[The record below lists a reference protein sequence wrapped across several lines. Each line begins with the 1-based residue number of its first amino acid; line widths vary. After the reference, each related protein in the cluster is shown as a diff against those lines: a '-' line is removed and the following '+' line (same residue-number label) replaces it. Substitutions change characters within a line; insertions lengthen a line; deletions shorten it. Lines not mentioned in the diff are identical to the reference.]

1 MLPVVSAQ
9 DIRDAEQAW
18 FDAHPGGDLMAV
30 AADAVARAAAELLS
44 MLAWYSEP
52 PTPRGGADS
61 ADGPTV
67 VLVVAGPGN
76 NAGDALFALAGLPG
90 LLPDTELDLV
100 VWPCAGATH
109 DVGLAAAQDAG
120 ARTVDADAALGLVP
134 GAALVIDG
142 VSGLG
147 GRPGLEPAVLAVAD
161 ACRAHGTPVL
171 AVDLPSGLVADS
183 HEAHACFTADLT
195 VTFIAHKPAHVLA
208 PASGH
213 CGEVRL
219 VDIGVA
225 APASDLHLVEESDC
239 AAWYPTPDASSDKYS
254 RGVVGIDTGTDDYPG
269 AAVLGVAG
277 ALWSGAGMVRYAGPS
292 RPADFVL
299 AAHPSVV
306 VPVDPADP
314 GRVQAWVCGSGWPGP
329 DAERLARRVA
339 DDVPVVVDAG
349 ALGALPTAAPDGL
362 PVHSVLTPH
371 AGELA
376 RLLEVERAE
385 VEADPLT
392 HARRAAR
399 QTGAT
404 VLLKGANQFA
414 VEPDGT
420 ALLALPG
427 TPWTATAGSGD
438 VLAGIVGTCVA
449 AGLPAARAAVLGASL
464 QAATARAERAAPIPP
479 DRLAEHLGVSIE
491 RWCDSLRP

>member
-30 AADAVARAAAELLS
+30 AADAVARAAAELVS

-61 ADGPTV
+61 AEGPTV

-76 NAGDALFALAGLPG
+76 NAGDALFALAGLPD

-100 VWPCAGATH
+100 VWPCAGSTH
-109 DVGLAAAQDAG
+109 ADGLAAAKGVG
-120 ARTVDADAALGLVP
+120 ARTVDADAALSLAAR
-134 GAALVIDG
+134 AALVLDG

-161 ACRAHGTPVL
+161 ACRAHRTPVL

-219 VDIGVA
+219 VDLGVA
-225 APASDLHLVEESDC
+225 APTSDLQLVEESDC

-277 ALWSGAGMVRYAGPS
+277 ALWSGAGMVRYAGPW
-292 RPADFVL
+292 RPADLVL

-349 ALGALPTAAPDGL
+349 ALGALPDAL
-362 PVHSVLTPH
+362 PAQSILTPH

-376 RLLEVERAE
+376 RLLDVERAA

-404 VLLKGANQFA
+404 VLLKGASQFA
-414 VEPDGT
+414 VDPDGT

-427 TPWTATAGSGD
+427 TAWTATAGSGD
-438 VLAGIVGTCVA
+438 VLAGIVGTFLA

-464 QAATARAERAAPIPP
+464 QAATARAVRAAPIPP
-479 DRLAEHLGVSIE
+479 ERLAEQLGVIIAH
-491 RWCDSLRP
+491 WGDSLRP